1 MSDLFREPDDATP
14 LAPSERDGLL
24 QSWITHRS
32 DLNEAE
38 QENIL
43 KGAAW
48 ARGRRG
54 RKAADLL
61 TDEEREE
68 LIEFVGVNPELGD
81 AVPDSGGVRSMQRVR
96 KRI

>member
-1 MSDLFREPDDATP
+1 MTVIETP
-14 LAPSERDGLL
+14 FFL
-24 QSWITHRS
+24 
-32 DLNEAE
+32 
-38 QENIL
+38 
-43 KGAAW
+43 
-48 ARGRRG
+48 